1 MGEGSEGDEDDLK
14 GLVGEEGLRRGA
26 WRTGPSRLLLLDEK
40 YAGRGVDELPEA
52 VKVLLISAALDI
64 AGSL

>member
-1 MGEGSEGDEDDLK
+1 
-14 GLVGEEGLRRGA
+14 LVVEEGLRRGA

-40 YAGRGVDELPEA
+40 YTGRGVDELPEA